1 MNEKQK
7 QAALDAEANYP
18 KYVSTTGEPIL
29 VALTSGH
36 NVSIGTEPTPIHPR
50 FVRAAAMRGALP
62 AEVAKAVMAE
72 GANLEEQKS
81 QKMDRLQAIL
91 IDMVAEAAESAEQR
105 EHLFTGDGKPDAR
118 MMSQRA
124 GFQVTAA
131 DRDEAWL
138 QYCAE
143 NDGED

>member
-7 QAALDAEANYP
+7 QAALDAEANFP
-18 KYVSTTGEPIL
+18 LYVSTTGEPIL

-36 NVSIGTEPTPIHPR
+36 TVSIGIEPTPIHPR
-50 FVRAAAMRGALP
+50 FVRAAAHRGALP
-62 AEVAKAVMAE
+62 AEVAKAVMGE
-72 GANLEEQKS
+72 GADLEEQRT
-81 QKMDRLQAIL
+81 QKVDRLQAIL
-91 IDMVAEAAESAEQR
+91 RDMVAAAAESAEQR

-124 GFQVTAA
+124 GFQVTAS
-131 DRDEAWL
+131 DRDEAWVK
-138 QYCAE
+138 YCAE